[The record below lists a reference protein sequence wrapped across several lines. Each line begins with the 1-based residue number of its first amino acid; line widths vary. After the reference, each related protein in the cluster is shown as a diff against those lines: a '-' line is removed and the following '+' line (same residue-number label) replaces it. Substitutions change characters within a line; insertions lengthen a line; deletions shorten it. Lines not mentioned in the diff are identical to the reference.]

1 MRNVRC
7 LTPLGA
13 FRRWRALP
21 LRQQWQ
27 PGGPR
32 GLHARAGDCPSWP
45 SSARPSARRP
55 VPTAAPRTASA
66 STGRARRGHVE
77 NRPNMAGH
85 CGPSMTGRC
94 LGRPEPRPTAARSL
108 PRASC
113 TRPEPRCFRYRCEAA
128 FAGLD
133 CSSKRCPNDCG
144 GESNGLCM
152 ADGVCECHDGFGPRT
167 PGGVNDCLGRL
178 CANACG
184 PHGTCATPERAS
196 ARASRAGRG
205 ARVPSRG
212 VRPCARGTAC
222 ATRAPPSPPASATRA
237 TRAPTAPRKVAFR
250 FRAAFRVGV

>member
-1 MRNVRC
+1 MANVRC
-7 LTPLGA
+7 FPPPLGR

-21 LRQQWQ
+21 LRQQWR

-32 GLHARAGDCPSWP
+32 GLHARAGGCPPWP

-66 STGRARRGHVE
+66 SMGRARA
-77 NRPNMAGH
+77 RP
-85 CGPSMTGRC
+85 CGKQAQCGQPLRAKRLAGRC
-94 LGRPEPRPTAARSL
+94 LGRPEPQRAAARSL

-113 TRPEPRCFRYRCEAA
+113 ARPEPRCFRHRCEAA

-178 CANACG
+178 CATACG
-184 PHGTCATPERAS
+184 PHGTCDSGTGECACEPGWT
-196 ARASRAGRG
+196 GR
-205 ARVPSRG
+205 
-212 VRPCARGTAC
+212 AC
-222 ATRAPPSPPASATRA
+222 AEQGCPSMCSGHGVCNTSAAVA
-237 TRAPTAPRKVAFR
+237 TCQCDAGYSGADCATQGLGQG
-250 FRAAFRVGV
+250 FRVRVLR